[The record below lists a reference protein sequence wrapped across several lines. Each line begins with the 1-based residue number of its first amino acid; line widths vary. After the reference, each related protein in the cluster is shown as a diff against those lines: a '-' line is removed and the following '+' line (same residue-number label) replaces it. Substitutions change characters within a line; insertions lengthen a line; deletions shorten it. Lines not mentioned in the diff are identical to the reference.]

1 MNIARTRR
9 VVLAAGLTILLST
22 AAACGGADG
31 DSSASTEGVPAELQ
45 SLYQAAVDEGGSFVV
60 YSNLV
65 SDTLSKVTAAFNKQF
80 PGVKMQGQFY
90 AGAPM
95 EAKVSAEVDGGNLV
109 ADVVQIGNG
118 TFLSSLVD
126 KGALYDMT
134 DVPGIDQIPEAYRNG
149 THYFAHEVF
158 VSAITYNTNAVK
170 TEPTSYQQVVDMGK
184 KAGIVD
190 PRAGGGSAF
199 ITYFL
204 TKTYG
209 DAIWSKVKDN
219 GVVLNASVANAV
231 PSVVSGDLDAII
243 NSQGAGACAQ
253 SQGKPVKVA
262 YPAEGVTPLV
272 FYTGVFAKAKHPAAA
287 KLYAAWVASRAGQ
300 QIIADTDCTFSAR
313 ADVTPFQGLPKLTD
327 LKVTAYPLDQYNTEY
342 PTIAKQ
348 AAAAA
353 GLSS

>member
-1 MNIARTRR
+1 MTNSRTRR
-9 VVLAAGLTILLST
+9 GAIAAALTVLLAT
-22 AAACGGADG
+22 AACGNGSDGA
-31 DSSASTEGVPAELQ
+31 SSGSTEGVPAEFQ
-45 SLYQAAVDEGGSFVV
+45 SLYQAAVKEGGTFVV

-80 PGVKMQGQFY
+80 PGMKMQGQFY

-109 ADVVQIGNG
+109 ADVVQIGNA

-126 KGALYDMT
+126 KGALHDMT
-134 DVPGIDQIPEAYRNG
+134 DVPGIDQIPESYRNG

-170 TEPTSYQQVVDMGK
+170 TEPTSYEQVVDMGK

-190 PRAGGGSAF
+190 PRAGGGSAY
-199 ITYFL
+199 IMYFL

-209 DAIWSKVKDN
+209 DSIWTKVKSN

-231 PSVVSGDLDAII
+231 PAVVSGDLDAII

-287 KLYAAWVASRAGQ
+287 KLYAAWAASREGQ
-300 QIIADTDCTFSAR
+300 QLITDTDCTFSAR
-313 ADVTPFQGLPKLTD
+313 PDVTPFKGLPKLTD
-327 LKVTAYPLDQYNTEY
+327 LKVTAYPLAQYNAEY

-348 AAAAA
+348 AATAA